1 MVCQAAWGNVIP
13 FCGHWEGEETHFQ
26 VPKWAQLGEAT
37 MQPVGARGGNEW
49 DSEDVTFSDSE
60 DGED

>member
-1 MVCQAAWGNVIP
+1 MPGR
-13 FCGHWEGEETHFQ
+13 
-26 VPKWAQLGEAT
+26 VPKWARLGEAAV
-37 MQPVGARGGNEW
+37 QPAGARGGDEW